1 MSEYQK
7 RPADG
12 QSQGGSSYAQR
23 LGRGQRSVQSS
34 SQDEKLFRM
43 KMEKEFDKQL
53 ENDDIDVPDDFY
65 NEEILFKY
73 PIELME
79 IFEDEQE
86 INLDRIQKSQEN
98 EQIYELRKQQQK
110 LKEEEIGKEISTQ
123 EAV

>member
-34 SQDEKLFRM
+34 SQDEKMFRI

>member
-1 MSEYQK
+1 
-7 RPADG
+7 
-12 QSQGGSSYAQR
+12 
-23 LGRGQRSVQSS
+23 
-34 SQDEKLFRM
+34 M
-43 KMEKEFDKQL
+43 KMEREFDKQL
-53 ENDDIDVPDDFY
+53 DNDDIDVPDDFY